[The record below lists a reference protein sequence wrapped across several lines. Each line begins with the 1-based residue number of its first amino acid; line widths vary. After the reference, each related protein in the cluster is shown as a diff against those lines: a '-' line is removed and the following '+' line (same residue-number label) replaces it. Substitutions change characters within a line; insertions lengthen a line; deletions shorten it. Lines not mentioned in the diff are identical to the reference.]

1 MSKTLEELV
10 KISGSNRLLNFWYRN
25 GKGEIARYR
34 GFITEWDTQ
43 KRIAN
48 WLAGKYE
55 PKEGEAAAL
64 AEIIKLSSPTPE
76 STSQR
81 KGTFVR
87 IAEGITQNTTT
98 GKIYLS
104 ACICYKSSTT
114 GETIEPTM
122 TPAQVLAENIG
133 SWIYAFRVFSVVEGQ
148 LVIIPWHA
156 WPETILSSISGLH
169 SSGET
174 L

>member
-10 KISGSNRLLNFWYRN
+10 KISCSDRLLNFWYRN

-55 PKEGEAAAL
+55 PKEGEADAL
-64 AEIIKLSSPTPE
+64 AEIIKLSTPTLE
-76 STSQR
+76 RRQ
-81 KGTFVR
+81 GTFVR
-87 IAEGITQNTTT
+87 IAEGITQNTKT
-98 GKIYLS
+98 GKVYLS
-104 ACICYKSSTT
+104 ACICFKSSTT
-114 GETIEPTM
+114 GETIVPTM

-133 SWIYAFRVFSVVEGQ
+133 SCLYAFRVFSVVEGQ
-148 LVIIPWHA
+148 LVVIPWTA
-156 WPETILSSISGLH
+156 YPETILSSISALH
-169 SSGET
+169 SSGES